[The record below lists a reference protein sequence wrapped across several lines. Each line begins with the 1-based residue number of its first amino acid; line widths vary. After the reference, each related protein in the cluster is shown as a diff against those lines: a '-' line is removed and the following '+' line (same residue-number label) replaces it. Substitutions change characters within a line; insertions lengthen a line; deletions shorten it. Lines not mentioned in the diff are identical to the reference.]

1 MENPYAFLMDNVS
14 YAPKAMKTK
23 VSIVATVN
31 INNPARKYS
40 NLGPVV
46 PSHNPIFADKAK
58 FMFQIKSGAW
68 K

>member
-31 INNPARKYS
+31 MKHAAIKYS
-40 NLGPVV
+40 N
-46 PSHNPIFADKAK
+46 
-58 FMFQIKSGAW
+58 
-68 K
+68 